1 VSGCSGC
8 GRGAIR
14 LTRARRHWTAAE
26 VCESEEAWFL
36 RKGGQ
41 RARCRLIKMLADE
54 FGLSVN
60 HIQDIQVGRAQ
71 KC

>member
-1 VSGCSGC
+1 M
-8 GRGAIR
+8 
-14 LTRARRHWTAAE
+14 
-26 VCESEEAWFL
+26 CESEEAWFL

>member
-1 VSGCSGC
+1 MQCARV
-8 GRGAIR
+8 RRNPAHA
-14 LTRARRHWTAAE
+14 RARRHWTAAE